1 MSKKL
6 IIILSIVAFFMVVG
20 LGAGFYV
27 MWSKITQLSAAPQES
42 LDAEAEAEVDA
53 TAQLGPIM
61 PLNPFVVNLADSG
74 GNRYLRVSVELELSE
89 EPLRQEIMTRLPQV
103 RNAMLMILPNKR
115 FEDINSSDGKEALRD
130 EIITA
135 MNDLLTK
142 GEVKNIY
149 YTEFVVQ

>member
-20 LGAGFYV
+20 LGAGFFV

-42 LDAEAEAEVDA
+42 TDAEGAAEEEA

-74 GNRYLRVSVELELSE
+74 GNRYLRMSVELELSE

-115 FEDINSSDGKEALRD
+115 FEDINNSDGKEELRE

-135 MNDLLTK
+135 MNELLTK

>member
-20 LGAGFYV
+20 LGAGFFV
-27 MWSKITQLSAAPQES
+27 MWSKITQLSAAPQENS
-42 LDAEAEAEVDA
+42 DVEGAEEEDA

-61 PLNPFVVNLADSG
+61 TLNPFVVNLADPG
-74 GNRYLRVSVELELSE
+74 GNRYLRMSLELELSE
-89 EPLRQEIMTRLPQV
+89 EPVRQEIMTRLPQV

-115 FEDINSSDGKEALRD
+115 FEDISSSDGKEELRE

-135 MNDLLTK
+135 MNDLLSK
-142 GEVKNIY
+142 GEIRNIY